1 MTCQE
6 CLDHEWIRTLEAT
19 ETNANNKVPSIT
31 NSPIISSCRQT
42 KNDEENLND
51 LNENMKNSSSSSD
64 RSSIRKILSPSSI
77 NSTLICSN

>member
-6 CLDHEWIRTLEAT
+6 CLDHEWIQTLETT

-42 KNDEENLND
+42 KNDEENLN
-51 LNENMKNSSSSSD
+51 ENMKNS
-64 RSSIRKILSPSSI
+64 
-77 NSTLICSN
+77 

>member
-6 CLDHEWIRTLEAT
+6 CLDHEWIRTLETT

-42 KNDEENLND
+42 KNDEENLN
-51 LNENMKNSSSSSD
+51 ENMKNPSSSSD

>member
-6 CLDHEWIRTLEAT
+6 CLDHEWIRTLETT

-31 NSPIISSCRQT
+31 NSPIISNCRQT
-42 KNDEENLND
+42 NNDEENLND
-51 LNENMKNSSSSSD
+51 LNENMKNSSSSD

>member
-6 CLDHEWIRTLEAT
+6 CLDHEWIRTLETT

-42 KNDEENLND
+42 KNDEEN